1 MPKAMSGGIRAR
13 LLILVIGIT
22 LPLAYVGLAGL
33 SAMWSSGRKQLDD
46 SVKKQ
51 AELAAVA
58 FEQWINAQREPL
70 ATVADYSTEQ
80 PVRRADFLKGLR
92 FLVDNR
98 SHWVG
103 LRILNE
109 MGDTVI
115 VEPPKAP
122 PLVTGLT
129 GNLLSEVQS
138 RSFAIETDW
147 TRGPEQG
154 MLVIA
159 VPIKDGG
166 AIMAQI
172 DVSAMSQSFFREA
185 RQSEQAGV
193 TVFGPQRRILLYRN
207 PTPETYLGTD
217 LSGSPFFAT
226 LAGQQSSVIELK
238 SPIDG
243 VERVYGLAS
252 AGATGCVVAVGVP
265 SESLYEPARE
275 QLDRYIIFSVL
286 ALLCAVLAALLI
298 ARDIAQPVR
307 RLSGAAHKFGKGDL
321 SARASVKVGGEI
333 GELGEAFNAM
343 AAEIGDRTTR
353 LAELDQLKSDFVSG
367 VSHEL
372 RTPLTTIK
380 TLTRVLLR
388 SKLTEAE
395 RIEYLETIATEC
407 DRQIDLVLNLLD
419 LSRIESGSLNV
430 VLARVDVGEVI
441 DACIMIERHA
451 AEARRHELRA
461 KMTED
466 LPSAVADRVA
476 LRRVLCSLV
485 ENAIKYTPDGGR
497 ITLAASSDDE
507 QMMISV
513 SDTGPG
519 IAAEDLPH
527 IFEKFY
533 RGRHVSASRSA
544 GSTVEVVESAE
555 VPGVGLGLY
564 LAHTIIEEIGGRISV
579 ESEVGR
585 GSTFTIYLPVWKAD
599 RQDETP

>member
-1 MPKAMSGGIRAR
+1 MPKAISSGIRAR

-33 SAMWSSGRKQLDD
+33 SAIWSSSRKQLDD

-58 FEQWINAQREPL
+58 FEQWISAQREPL
-70 ATVADYSTEQ
+70 TTVADYSTEQ
-80 PVRRADFLKGLR
+80 PVKRSDFLKGLR

-115 VEPPKAP
+115 VEPPEAP
-122 PLVTGLT
+122 PLVAGLA
-129 GNLLSEVQS
+129 GGLLSEVHS
-138 RSFAIETDW
+138 RSLAIDTDW

-159 VPIKDGG
+159 VPMRDGG
-166 AIMAQI
+166 AIVAQI
-172 DVSAMSQSFFREA
+172 DVTAMSRSFFREA
-185 RQSEQAGV
+185 RQSDQAVV

-207 PTPETYLGTD
+207 PTRETYLGTD
-217 LSGSPFFAT
+217 LSGSPLFDA
-226 LAGQQSSVIELK
+226 LADQPSAVIELK

-265 SESLYEPARE
+265 SEALYEPAQE
-275 QLDRYIIFSVL
+275 QLNRYVIFSLL
-286 ALLCAVLAALLI
+286 ALLCAVAAALVI
-298 ARDIAQPVR
+298 ARDIALPVR
-307 RLSGAAHKFGKGDL
+307 RLSAAARRFGKGDL
-321 SARASVKVGGEI
+321 SARASVNVGGEI
-333 GELGEAFNAM
+333 GDLGEAFNAM
-343 AAEIGDRTTR
+343 AAEIEDRTMR

-395 RIEYLETIATEC
+395 RLEYLETIATEC

-419 LSRIESGSLNV
+419 LSRIESGSFTL
-430 VLARVDVGEVI
+430 VLSRVDVGEVI
-441 DACIMIERHA
+441 DACVMIERHA
-451 AEARRHELRA
+451 AEARSHELHGEIPA
-461 KMTED
+461 G
-466 LPSAVADRVA
+466 LPAAVADRVA

-497 ITLAASSDDE
+497 ITLSASADDE
-507 QMMISV
+507 QVQISI
-513 SDTGPG
+513 SDTGSG
-519 IAAEDLPH
+519 IEAEDLPH
-527 IFEKFY
+527 VFEKFY
-533 RGRHVSASRSA
+533 RGHRVSASTSA
-544 GSTVEVVESAE
+544 GSTVEVVESAD

-564 LAHTIIEEIGGRISV
+564 LARTIIEEIGGRISV
-579 ESEVGR
+579 ASEVGR
-585 GSTFTIYLPVWKAD
+585 GSTFTVYLPVWKPE
-599 RQDETP
+599 RQDDTI

>member
-1 MPKAMSGGIRAR
+1 MRRAITGGIRAR

-22 LPLAYVGLAGL
+22 IPLAYVGLAGL
-33 SAMWSSGRKQLDD
+33 SAMWASSRKQLDD

-58 FEQWINAQREPL
+58 FRQWLGAQREPL
-70 ATVADYSTEQ
+70 TTVANYSAEQ

-98 SHWVG
+98 SHWIG

-115 VEPPKAP
+115 AEPPEAP
-122 PLVTGLT
+122 PLVTGLAS
-129 GNLLSEVQS
+129 NLLSEVQR
-138 RSFAIETDW
+138 RSWAVDTDW
-147 TRGPEQG
+147 TGGPDQG

-159 VPIKDGG
+159 VPMQDGG
-166 AIMAQI
+166 AIVAQI
-172 DVSAMSQSFFREA
+172 DVAAMSQSFFREA
-185 RQSEQAGV
+185 RQSDEAV
-193 TVFGPQRRILLYRN
+193 ITVFGPQRRILLYRN

-217 LSGSPFFAT
+217 MSGSPFFAT
-226 LAGQQSSVIELK
+226 LADQQSAVIELK

-243 VERVYGLAS
+243 IERVYGLAS

-265 SESLYEPARE
+265 SEVLYAPAQQ
-275 QLDRYIIFSVL
+275 QLNRYVIFSLL
-286 ALLCAVLAALLI
+286 ALLCAVAAALVI
-298 ARDIAQPVR
+298 ARDIAKPVR
-307 RLSGAAHKFGKGDL
+307 LLSGAARRFGEGDL
-321 SARASVKVGGEI
+321 SARASVRVGGEI
-333 GELGEAFNAM
+333 GELGETFNAM
-343 AAEIGDRTTR
+343 AAEIEDRTTR
-353 LAELDQLKSDFVSG
+353 LAELDRLKSDFVSG

-388 SKLTEAE
+388 SKLSEAE
-395 RIEYLETIATEC
+395 RLEYLETIAAEC

-419 LSRIESGSLNV
+419 LSRIESRTFNV
-430 VLARVDVGEVI
+430 DLARVDLAEVI
-441 DACIMIERHA
+441 NACIVIERHA

-461 KMTED
+461 EVPVE
-466 LPSAVADRVA
+466 LPPAVADRVA

-497 ITLAASSDDE
+497 ITLAASADDE
-507 QMMISV
+507 EVRIRI
-513 SDTGPG
+513 SDTGRG
-519 IAAEDLPH
+519 IDAADLPH

-533 RGRHVSASRSA
+533 RGRITAPTSA
-544 GSTVEVVESAE
+544 GSAVEVAEAAE

-564 LAHTIIEEIGGRISV
+564 LARTIIEEIGGRIAV
-579 ESEVGR
+579 ESAIGR
-585 GSTFTIYLPVWKAD
+585 GSTFTIYLPLWKAE
-599 RQDETP
+599 RQDDTI